1 MITMQW
7 MKWGLLVAMS
17 PAVALAGNHWNV
29 TVPGGNMRFQGVVVA
44 EACSVAA
51 GDRLMTVKMGQVSS
65 HRFHAVGEESNPIA
79 FDIHLEDCSTE
90 VSQRVG
96 VSFQGVAD
104 GKDPN
109 VLSVGE
115 GAGIATGI
123 GIALFDDQGGRI
135 ALNDDPVRWV
145 RLHDGPTTLHFV
157 AKYRSTARQ
166 VVGGTANAQ
175 AWFALTYQ

>member
-1 MITMQW
+1 MQW
-7 MKWGLLVAMS
+7 MKWGLLVCLL
-17 PAVALAGNHWNV
+17 PTVAQAGNHWNV
-29 TVPGGNMRFQGVVVA
+29 TVPGGSMRFQGVIIA

-51 GDRLMTVKMGQVSS
+51 SDRLMTVKMGQVSS
-65 HRFHAVGEESNPIA
+65 HRFHAAGEESNPIA

-90 VSQRVG
+90 VSQHVG
-96 VSFQGVAD
+96 VSFQGVAS
-104 GKDPN
+104 GKDPD

-123 GIALFDDQGGRI
+123 GIALFDAQGELI
-135 ALNDDPVRWV
+135 PLNQEPRRWV
-145 RLHDGPTTLHFV
+145 RLNDGANTLHFV
-157 AKYRSTARQ
+157 AKYRSTDRQ